1 MIPQRAIA
9 WLLVGALGLPIAL
22 CVLFALARLLE
33 TMQDAAGAAAL
44 QRVSLGL
51 FALWVIDLVALLIV
65 GAINSLR
72 VDPPEDG

>member
-33 TMQDAAGAAAL
+33 TMQDAGGAAVL